1 MMKTMKWIDEWDREQ
16 RRRQRDEPEVP
27 RLAELTEES
36 ERLLRNRDIEALT
49 GLVKRWRLSEDVI
62 RMVGAQVERAQ
73 LVRRPEDTAEGKTAK
88 LMEALR
94 DTRYFR
100 VEGARLAE
108 LGIAF
113 RDDTQA
119 LIALYDFLRNAYVLR
134 HPACNLRRPAP
145 ERVREAVVL
154 LDERYRGAAVTELCD
169 LAIHG
174 LEPSPYVGFRY
185 GVADDCRRFWELNN
199 PPCDGREP
207 ENDPAI
213 IREMLEAGRRMVA
226 GAERTLE
233 SMDGCRPPD
242 RYLEHL
248 DDELRRLETLVVAP
262 ESIRHSY
269 DFELLSKY
277 GIQQQAPLEE
287 QRQQAEQAYR
297 ALDERFVRMTGR
309 PPRAERLFIGLVRER
324 KAQTKARSEKEL
336 RPIRNTNPVR
346 KTQGKGYKPGL

>member
-1 MMKTMKWIDEWDREQ
+1 MMETMKWIEEWDREQ

-73 LVRRPEDTAEGKTAK
+73 LVRRPEDTAK

-134 HPACNLRRPAP
+134 HPACNLRRPVP
-145 ERVREAVVL
+145 ERVREAVAL

-185 GVADDCRRFWELNN
+185 GVADDCRRFRELNN

-226 GAERTLE
+226 GAERALE
-233 SMDGCRPPD
+233 SIDGCRPPD

-262 ESIRHSY
+262 ESIRHSH
-269 DFELLSKY
+269 DFEQLSKY
-277 GIQQQAPLEE
+277 GIRQQNSLEE

-309 PPRAERLFIGLVRER
+309 PPQAERLFIGLARKR
-324 KAQTKARSEKEL
+324 KAQTKARSGPEL

-346 KTQGKGYKPGL
+346 KTQGKGRKTGL